1 MNHKKIWVVSY
12 YNIEQDPVVTV
23 FDNKDNAM
31 KCYSYFLGN
40 YDRVNID
47 ECPIYSTFVFAAT

>member
-1 MNHKKIWVVSY
+1 MNYKKIWVVSC

-31 KCYSYFLGN
+31 KCYSYFFGN
-40 YDRVNID
+40 YDRVSID
-47 ECPIYSTFVFAAT
+47 ECPIYNTFAFAET